1 MKRILIVSIMLLA
14 LGLYA
19 TAAFYPTSVIAENFG
34 AEWCAACGFA
44 VEGLNTL
51 GAQVPAHELSIVRL
65 LTESGPDYSS
75 PDIDARFNYYEV
87 LGFPAVI
94 FNGKIRIDG
103 SGEGIADG
111 SRYLEALNQLRYS
124 ASPLKLDIT
133 SFDANSGTISLSAE
147 LLHPE
152 LEFLDSS
159 VYFYLVEDDVSAGLN
174 HVVRDIKSQ
183 RMDISY
189 TGSSFSLNETF
200 AISYSWNLAKLWAVA
215 FVQAEN
221 GAILQSASTL
231 ALPQYRMQAAVPF
244 ERIIYGEANT
254 QYYSP
259 AFYIYNLG
267 AADTFTRQIEVV
279 SAPDDWYFNY
289 CDVEGNCYPGSFPIP
304 TTLGTGEY
312 EALDLN
318 ILVGSAGTAVFN
330 FVISSDNLGEYKIPF
345 EYHVGNS
352 NSDLLSPAFTAQI
365 KAYPNPFS
373 QSLSFELQSDKA
385 LPATSIAI
393 YNLKGQLQKELA
405 LEGLKAGTTKL
416 ELDLGDLPG
425 GVYLY
430 KLQGSTS
437 GGKILKI
444 K

>member
-1 MKRILIVSIMLLA
+1 MKHILIVSIMLLA
-14 LGLYA
+14 ISLSA
-19 TAAFYPTSVIAENFG
+19 TAAFYPTSTIAENFG
-34 AEWCAACGFA
+34 AEWCGACAFA
-44 VEGLNTL
+44 EEGLNTL
-51 GAQVPAHELSIVRL
+51 AAQLPAHELSVVRL
-65 LTESGPDYSS
+65 LTESGPYTT
-75 PDIDARFNYYEV
+75 PAIDARFAYYDV

-111 SRYLEALNQLRYS
+111 SLYLEALNQLRYS

-133 SFDANSGTISLSAE
+133 FFDANSGAVSLSVN
-147 LLHPE
+147 LLNSN
-152 LEFLDSS
+152 LEFLDSN
-159 VYFYLVEDDVSAGLN
+159 VFFYLVEDNITSELN
-174 HVVRDIKSQ
+174 HIVRDIKSQ
-183 RMDISY
+183 RMDITY

-200 AISYSWNLAKLWAVA
+200 DISSGWNPAKLWVVA

-221 GAILQSASTL
+221 GAILQSAKSL
-231 ALPQYRMQAAVPF
+231 ALPQYRVQAAVPF

-267 AADTFTRQIEVV
+267 AADTFTRQIEIV
-279 SAPDDWYFNY
+279 SAPEDWFINY
-289 CDVEGNCYPGSFPIP
+289 CDVDGNCFPGSFPIP
-304 TTLGTGEY
+304 TTLGAGEY

-318 ILVGSAGTAVFN
+318 ISVGSAGTAVFN

-345 EYHVGNS
+345 EYRVGTS
-352 NSDLLSPAFTAQI
+352 NSELLSPALSTSI
-365 KAYPNPFS
+365 KAYPNPFG

-385 LPATSIAI
+385 LPAATIAI

-405 LEGLKAGTTKL
+405 LEAVKAGTTKL

-425 GVYLY
+425 GLYLY
-430 KLQGSTS
+430 KLKGSAS